1 MNNKKHAFIKIN
13 SINHVGVYIN
23 YVGVY
28 INYVGIYINPDVVYK
43 NADGI
48 YRLFPHEL
56 KISPLYIRTSN

>member
-13 SINHVGVYIN
+13 SINH
-23 YVGVY
+23 VGVY

-56 KISPLYIRTSN
+56 KISPITTICLK

>member
-13 SINHVGVYIN
+13 SISH
-23 YVGVY
+23 VGVY

-48 YRLFPHEL
+48 YRLYPHEL
-56 KISPLYIRTSN
+56 KISPLSF

>member
-13 SINHVGVYIN
+13 SINH
-23 YVGVY
+23 VGVY

-56 KISPLYIRTSN
+56 KISPLSF

>member
-23 YVGVY
+23 HVGVY

-43 NADGI
+43 TPTESIDYFHMN
-48 YRLFPHEL
+48 
-56 KISPLYIRTSN
+56 

>member
-13 SINHVGVYIN
+13 S
-23 YVGVY
+23 

-48 YRLFPHEL
+48 YRLYPHEL
-56 KISPLYIRTSN
+56 KISPITPIFLK

>member
-13 SINHVGVYIN
+13 SIN

-48 YRLFPHEL
+48 YRLYPHEL
-56 KISPLYIRTSN
+56 KISPLSF